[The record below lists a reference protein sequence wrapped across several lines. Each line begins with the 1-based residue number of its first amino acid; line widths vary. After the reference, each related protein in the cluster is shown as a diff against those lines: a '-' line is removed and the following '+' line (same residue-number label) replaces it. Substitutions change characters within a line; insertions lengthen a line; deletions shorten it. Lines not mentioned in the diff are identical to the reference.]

1 VNSVSFE
8 MMPTRIKKKILAQL
22 RNILKP
28 GQLLTLDVE
37 VEEYG
42 TDSTKI
48 FHPPELVVLPSS
60 VEQVCQIVKLAYGL
74 RFPVVCRGGGSGF
87 AGGAVPVC
95 GGVVISM
102 EKMNR
107 IIEVNPDGYSAIVEP
122 GVITQHLTLE
132 VEKQG
137 LTYPPEPSSRDVST
151 IGGNLA
157 HNSGGLKSRKYGVTK
172 DYLLGIELVTGR
184 GETLR
189 TGRLSDDEDFCDLTS
204 IIAGSEGTLGIVTKI
219 ALRLVRK
226 PRTVSTILVAYDEPL
241 QAAKTIAEINTSGLS
256 PTIME
261 YIDVDTMNCILE
273 KFDFPFFKRGD
284 SAVLVELD
292 GNAKQVRSDTHQIE
306 RISRN
311 YSPSFYRQTS
321 SEQTREKLWE
331 VRRSISPAL
340 EELFLIKIS
349 EDVCVPPSK
358 LPQLVEETRVLA
370 AKYGVKIASF
380 GHAGDGNLHVNFLS
394 NRDNG
399 PERRKIKR
407 AVGELF
413 DITLALRGTI
423 SGEHGVGIT
432 KRKFFKKQIRP
443 AELELMKSLK
453 SAFDPKGILNPG
465 KIWEH

>member
-1 VNSVSFE
+1 MSYSQRAKRE
-8 MMPTRIKKKILAQL
+8 IRRQLQKILGAN
-22 RNILKP
+22 R
-28 GQLLTLDVE
+28 LLSGPE
-37 VEEYG
+37 QMAPYG
-42 TDSTKI
+42 SDSTKI
-48 FHPPELVVLPSS
+48 FQPPELVVLPSS
-60 VEQVCQIVKLAYGL
+60 VEQVCQIVKLAYSL

-87 AGGAVPVC
+87 AGGAVPVY

-122 GVITQHLTLE
+122 GVITQDLTLE

-137 LTYPPEPSSRDVST
+137 LAYPPEPSSRDVST

-172 DYLLGIELVTGR
+172 DYLLGIEFVTGR
-184 GETLR
+184 GEIVR
-189 TGRLSDDEDFCDLTS
+189 TGHLAEDADFDDLTS

-226 PRTVSTILVAYDEPL
+226 PKTVSTILVAYDEPL
-241 QAAKTIAEINTSGLS
+241 QAAETIAEIIASGLI

-273 KFDFPFFKRGD
+273 KFDFPFFKKGN

-292 GNAKQVRSDTHQIE
+292 GNAKQVRSDTQQIE
-306 RISRN
+306 KICRN
-311 YSPSFYRQTS
+311 HSPSFYRQTN

-340 EELFLIKIS
+340 EELFLKKIS

-358 LPQLVEETRVLA
+358 LPQLVRGTKELA
-370 AKYGVKIASF
+370 AKYDVTIASF

-394 NRDNG
+394 NRDSG

-413 DITLALRGTI
+413 DMTLALRGTI

-432 KRKFFKKQIRP
+432 KREFFKKQIRP
-443 AELELMKSLK
+443 PELKLMKSLK
-453 SAFDPKGILNPG
+453 RAFDPRGILNPG
-465 KIWEH
+465 KIWEE

>member
-1 VNSVSFE
+1 
-8 MMPTRIKKKILAQL
+8 MPTRIKKKILAQL

-60 VEQVCQIVKLAYGL
+60 VEQVCRIVKLAYGL

-87 AGGAVPVC
+87 AGGAVPVH

-107 IIEVNPDGYSAIVEP
+107 IIEVNPDGYLAIVEP
-122 GVITQHLTLE
+122 GVITQDLALE

-189 TGRLSDDEDFCDLTS
+189 TGCLSDDEDFCDLTS

-226 PRTVSTILVAYDEPL
+226 PKTVSTILVAFDEPL

-292 GNAKQVRSDTHQIE
+292 GNAKEVRSDTGEIE
-306 RISRN
+306 KICGRS
-311 YSPSFYRQTS
+311 SPSSYRQTS
-321 SEQTREKLWE
+321 NVQSREKLWE

-340 EELFLIKIS
+340 EELFLIKVN

-358 LPQLVEETRVLA
+358 LPELVEETRVLA

-380 GHAGDGNLHVNFLS
+380 GHAGDGNLHVNFLT
-394 NRDNG
+394 NRDTAAQ
-399 PERRKIKR
+399 RRKIQR

-432 KRKFFKKQIRP
+432 RRKFFKKQIRP

-453 SAFDPKGILNPG
+453 RAFDPRGILNPG
-465 KIWEH
+465 KIWEE

>member
-1 VNSVSFE
+1 
-8 MMPTRIKKKILAQL
+8 L
-22 RNILKP
+22 RADQFLKAP
-28 GQLLTLDVE
+28 DQIAP
-37 VEEYG
+37 YG
-42 TDSTKI
+42 SDSTKI
-48 FHPPELVVLPSS
+48 FHPPELVVLPRS
-60 VEQVCQIVKLAYGL
+60 VEQVRQIVKLAYGL

-87 AGGAVPVC
+87 AGGAVPVY
-95 GGVVISM
+95 GGVVMSM

-107 IIEVNPDGYSAIVEP
+107 IIAVDPDGYLAIVEP
-122 GVITQHLTLE
+122 GVITQNLTLE

-137 LTYPPEPSSRDVST
+137 LIYPPEPSSREVST

-172 DYLLGIELVTGR
+172 DYLLGIEFVTGR
-184 GETLR
+184 GEIVR
-189 TGRLSDDEDFCDLTS
+189 TGYLADDADFDDLTS
-204 IIAGSEGTLGIVTKI
+204 VIAGSEGTLGIVTKI

-226 PRTVSTILVAYDEPL
+226 PKTTSTILVAYDDL
-241 QAAKTIAEINTSGLS
+241 LKAAQAIAAINTSGLS

-273 KFDFPFFKRGD
+273 KFDFPFFKRGN

-292 GNAKQVRSDTHQIE
+292 GSAKQVRSDTQHVEKIC
-306 RISRN
+306 RS
-311 YSPSFYRQTS
+311 YSPSFYRQTN

-331 VRRSISPAL
+331 VRRLISPAL
-340 EELFLIKIS
+340 EELFLKKTS

-358 LPQLVEETRVLA
+358 LPQLVEGTRKLA
-370 AKYGVKIASF
+370 AKYDVTIASF

-399 PERRKIKR
+399 PERRKIER

-413 DITLALRGTI
+413 DMTLALRGTI

-432 KRKFFKKQIRP
+432 KRKFFKKQIQP
-443 AELELMKSLK
+443 AELQLMKSLK
-453 SAFDPKGILNPG
+453 RAFDPRGILNPG
-465 KIWEH
+465 KIWED